1 MSSVVDAG
9 LPMKGMQVNAE
20 AIKIGKEAE
29 EANAIASECQAGLD
43 KALPALQAAEDAL
56 NVLTKKDMSELKV
69 CLTYC
74 HQSRYKSP
82 TPDAHHSLMS
92 TVHNAAL
99 HVVHSLARHGQH
111 F

>member
-1 MSSVVDAG
+1 MLLCYVHGS
-9 LPMKGMQVNAE
+9 LGMQVNAE

-69 CLTYC
+69 
-74 HQSRYKSP
+74 
-82 TPDAHHSLMS
+82 SLNS
-92 TVHNAAL
+92 GIIAAC
-99 HVVHSLARHGQH
+99 
-111 F
+111 

>member
-1 MSSVVDAG
+1 MVVGAC
-9 LPMKGMQVNAE
+9 LCVKGMQVNAE

-69 CLTYC
+69 CLTSLPSKPIPGP
-74 HQSRYKSP
+74 HTGSP
-82 TPDAHHSLMS
+82 CQLDEQ
-92 TVHNAAL
+92 TVRCC
-99 HVVHSLARHGQH
+99 LA
-111 F
+111 

>member
-1 MSSVVDAG
+1 M
-9 LPMKGMQVNAE
+9 NAE

-69 CLTYC
+69 SPAQLTGICNCLLPGTMLGHPSC
-74 HQSRYKSP
+74 P
-82 TPDAHHSLMS
+82 TSLWTLLLLHSICLQKPCVEAA
-92 TVHNAAL
+92 TAAAL
-99 HVVHSLARHGQH
+99 LLS
-111 F
+111 

>member
-1 MSSVVDAG
+1 MNRLVDAC
-9 LPMKGMQVNAE
+9 LSVKDMQVNAE

-69 CLTYC
+69 CLT
-74 HQSRYKSP
+74 
-82 TPDAHHSLMS
+82 SLS
-92 TVHNAAL
+92 SKPISGPHTRSSSQL
-99 HVVHSLARHGQH
+99 DEHGA
-111 F
+111 